1 MEILPELQFGWLNG
15 WIFMAALVLTD
26 SIFFLIFGKETV
38 SQLFDRSGWKKWQIV
53 VTVFGKLIG
62 LAVVIMPFF
71 PWDSLRFLT
80 EET

>member
-1 MEILPELQFGWLNG
+1 MEILPELQIGWLNG

-26 SIFFLIFGKETV
+26 SIFILIFGNETV

-53 VTVFGKLIG
+53 VIVIGKLIG
-62 LAVVIMPFF
+62 LAVVIMLFF
-71 PWDSLRFLT
+71 PWDSHRFLT